1 MCGLELNSV
10 TPVDDMTPK
19 EKKTKATPKKK
30 IIMICVICFVLLAGI
45 VGIVYG
51 VRNSA
56 KSKLTDSEETQA
68 SVADTEKSSENDENT
83 NIVEETTEVQ
93 ERETVVNTAKQIKTA
108 VESTLG
114 TEEAYDEVFNEGV
127 AGNYVEVSAESVA
140 NLPDKFRELFSE
152 NVSYYE
158 FPNEFPNVE
167 EPNNGY
173 TRYAFLIDENGYVY
187 VYITNGSDYIC
198 VVPTED
204 EIAKETEAVEEV
216 STKGTL
222 DDPYQFGEPV
232 TIAYKTLN
240 GRMFATDDVDYI
252 GVTGGEIELTMEE
265 FSNDKIK
272 CKVNVKSA
280 DDADLRLSLTCE
292 VASAERTS
300 LIGGMGIVD
309 EYYGTAEGS
318 SDVISTFPGSETE
331 GYFNLYEPLQGDLNP
346 KYVNV
351 TYTVYSSDITD
362 YDSYVAGE
370 EKSVW
375 FEIPDG
381 SYDPNYINTN
391 SYGADSIEDAVT
403 IFFRALA
410 EKNKE
415 YAKKISYNEYV
426 YFELSG
432 RYNFES
438 YMMNEKNFSED
449 ELYYGYL
456 NIKSSEMTNL
466 REKNDFVG
474 YNYEMTTQA
483 VSMDAISALESD
495 ASDETGKNITINDAQ
510 YVDLLLENPDTGDVF
525 NINLIAMMVYDRWYV
540 GWRGFGLHTEY

>member
-1 MCGLELNSV
+1 
-10 TPVDDMTPK
+10 
-19 EKKTKATPKKK
+19 
-30 IIMICVICFVLLAGI
+30 
-45 VGIVYG
+45 
-51 VRNSA
+51 
-56 KSKLTDSEETQA
+56 
-68 SVADTEKSSENDENT
+68 
-83 NIVEETTEVQ
+83 
-93 ERETVVNTAKQIKTA
+93 
-108 VESTLG
+108 
-114 TEEAYDEVFNEGV
+114 
-127 AGNYVEVSAESVA
+127 
-140 NLPDKFRELFSE
+140 
-152 NVSYYE
+152 
-158 FPNEFPNVE
+158 
-167 EPNNGY
+167 
-173 TRYAFLIDENGYVY
+173 
-187 VYITNGSDYIC
+187 
-198 VVPTED
+198 
-204 EIAKETEAVEEV
+204 
-216 STKGTL
+216 
-222 DDPYQFGEPV
+222 
-232 TIAYKTLN
+232 
-240 GRMFATDDVDYI
+240 MFAVDDVDYI

-292 VASAERTS
+292 VASAEKTS
-300 LIGGMGIVD
+300 LIRGMGIVD

-351 TYTVYSSDITD
+351 TYTAYSSDITD
-362 YDSYVAGE
+362 YDSLMAGE

-438 YMMNEKNFSED
+438 YMMDEKNFSED

-466 REKNDFVG
+466 REKKDFVG

-495 ASDETGKNITINDAQ
+495 ASDETGNDITINDAQ
-510 YVDLLLENPDTGDVF
+510 YVDLSLENPDTGDAF